1 MSMSSMNNC
10 GAGRGRRIERIDE
23 VPESLG
29 PLNLQELNKKLDA
42 WLAKNETGE
51 VKEWRKRV
59 YGKNKK
65 K

>member
-1 MSMSSMNNC
+1 
-10 GAGRGRRIERIDE
+10 